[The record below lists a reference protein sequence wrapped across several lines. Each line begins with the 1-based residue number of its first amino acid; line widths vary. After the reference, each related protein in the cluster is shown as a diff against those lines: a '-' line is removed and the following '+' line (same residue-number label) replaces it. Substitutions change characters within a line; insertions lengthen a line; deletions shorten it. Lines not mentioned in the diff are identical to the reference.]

1 MADELTSAGKPN
13 WFDKLI
19 QKGLASLPAETGLF
33 SSQPRPTNEKLFI
46 QTVGQGRTNPIN
58 ESDFTPE
65 ELQALQQLVY
75 NNLKQQHAA
84 LQHSVLYNQELAQR
98 TNDSQTKELA
108 LKRLGEAKLKLNSF
122 LSNPQGSIGY
132 GDYKEAPENMNLS
145 QSDNPY
151 GRLQTVLGRFSY
163 ALDPKTQMMNIA
175 DSYKFNTYKNNLSE
189 PQKTG
194 GMVESAGAGNIYP
207 MLRDSAGRLLP
218 PEKGVPVMINLDYK
232 DPFGDTTK

>member
-1 MADELTSAGKPN
+1 MADKLTNAGEPT

-19 QKGLASLPAETGLF
+19 QKGLAALPAEKGLF

-58 ESDFTPE
+58 ESDFTVE

-75 NNLKQQHAA
+75 QNLQQQHSA
-84 LQHSVLYNQELAQR
+84 LQHDVAYNQELAKR
-98 TNDSQTKELA
+98 TTDPATRQIA
-108 LKRLGEAKLKLNSF
+108 IQRLGEAKIKLNSF
-122 LSNPQGSIGY
+122 LSNPKGSIGY

-163 ALDPKTQMMNIA
+163 ALDPKTQMMNIT

-194 GMVESAGAGNIYP
+194 GMVESAGAGNVYP
-207 MLRDSAGRLLP
+207 ILRDAAGRLLP
-218 PEKGVPVMINLDYK
+218 PEKGIPVMINLDYK